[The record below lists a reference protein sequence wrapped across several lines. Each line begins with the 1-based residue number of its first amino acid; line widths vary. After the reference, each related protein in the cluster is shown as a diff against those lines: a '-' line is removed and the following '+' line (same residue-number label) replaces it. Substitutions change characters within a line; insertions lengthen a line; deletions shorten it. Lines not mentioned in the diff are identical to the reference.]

1 MGAPRSTSPAELLR
15 QLIRFDTTNPPGD
28 EGPCLDYIR
37 GLFALGRDGAVECL
51 VRESPAARP
60 NLVVRVAGRG
70 EAPPLLMQ
78 GHVDVVTTIGQRW
91 THPPFGGDLV
101 KGWVWGRGALD
112 MKGGVAMMVSALLRL
127 LERGEPPAGDVVLC
141 CLADEEAGG
150 AHGAQF
156 LVERHPELFAG
167 IRHGLGE
174 GGATTQ
180 HVNGRPFYPIMVAEK
195 RACRL
200 RVTLRGP
207 GGHASRS
214 HRGGTMARLAEL
226 LGALDAHRLPV
237 HVTPVASD
245 YVRGIAAATPEP
257 ARSRLLAMLD
267 PRQTDAVLDA
277 MGDDAVRY
285 DPILHHTINATIV
298 RAGEKVNVIPSV
310 ATVDLDGRMLPGFE
324 PEEFIAEVRRIIG
337 AEPEVEVLGSGPR
350 LKEAA
355 RGPVYDLLCT
365 VLRELEPNGVPV
377 PLLMTGAT
385 DQRHFA
391 RLGIEGYGYLPLRL
405 PPGFGQET
413 VHAADE
419 RVPASAL
426 DFGAEALTR
435 VLQRYRG

>member
-1 MGAPRSTSPAELLR
+1 MGVSAPSPAELLR

-28 EGPCLDYIR
+28 EGPCLDHLR
-37 GLFALGRDGAVECL
+37 GLFAGTAADCRVLA
-51 VRESPAARP
+51 SPAGRP
-60 NLVVRVAGRG
+60 NLVIRVPGRG
-70 EAPPLLMQ
+70 EAPPLLLQ
-78 GHVDVVTTIGQRW
+78 GHVDVVTTAGQRW
-91 THPPFGGDLV
+91 SHPPFGGDLIR
-101 KGWVWGRGALD
+101 GWVWGRGALD
-112 MKGGVAMMVSALLRL
+112 MKGGVAMMVTALLRS
-127 LERGEPPAGDVVLC
+127 LERGQPPAGDVVLC

-156 LVERHPELFAG
+156 LVERHAELFAG

-180 HVNGRPFYPIMVAEK
+180 HLHGRPFYPIMVAEK

-226 LGALDAHRLPV
+226 LGALDRSRLPV
-237 HVTPVASD
+237 HVTPVAAG
-245 YVRGIAAATPEP
+245 YVRGIAEASPEP
-257 ARSRLLAMLD
+257 ERSRLLALLD
-267 PRQTDAVLDA
+267 PRRTDAALDA
-277 MGDDAVRY
+277 MGEDAARF

-298 RAGEKVNVIPSV
+298 RAGEKINVIPSV
-310 ATVDLDGRMLPGFE
+310 ATVELDGRMLPGFE
-324 PEEFIAEVRRIIG
+324 PEAFVAEVRAVIG
-337 AEPEVEVLGSGPR
+337 NEPEVEVIGSGPR
-350 LKEAA
+350 LAEAR
-355 RGPVYDLLCT
+355 RGPLYDLLCA
-365 VLRELEPNGVPV
+365 VLRELEPAAVPV

-426 DFGAEALTR
+426 DFGTDALSR
-435 VLQRYRG
+435 VLDRYRG

>member
-1 MGAPRSTSPAELLR
+1 MGESLPSPAELLR

-28 EGPCLDYIR
+28 EGPCLDYLR
-37 GLFALGRDGAVECL
+37 GLFAGTAAECRVL
-51 VRESPAARP
+51 ASPAGRP
-60 NLVVRVAGRG
+60 NLVVRVPGRG
-70 EAPPLLMQ
+70 EAPPMLMQ
-78 GHVDVVTTIGQRW
+78 GHVDVVTTSGQRW

-112 MKGGVAMMVSALLRL
+112 MKSGVAMMVAALLRAMQ
-127 LERGEPPAGDVVLC
+127 RNEPPAGDVVLC

-156 LVERHPELFAG
+156 LVERHAELFAG

-174 GGATTQ
+174 GGGTTQ
-180 HVNGRPFYPIMVAEK
+180 HLNGRAFYPIMVAEK

-226 LGALDAHRLPV
+226 LRALDRNRLPF
-237 HVTPVASD
+237 HVTPVAAA
-245 YVRGIAAATPEP
+245 YVRGVAQASHEPE
-257 ARSRLLAMLD
+257 RSRLLALLD
-267 PRQTDAVLDA
+267 PARTDAALDA
-277 MGDDAVRY
+277 MGDDAGRF

-298 RAGEKVNVIPSV
+298 RAGEKINVIPSV
-310 ATVDLDGRMLPGFE
+310 ATVELDGRMLPGFE
-324 PEEFIAEVRRIIG
+324 PEEFVSEVRAIIG
-337 AEPEVEVLGSGPR
+337 REPEVEIIGSGPR
-350 LKEAA
+350 LKEAE
-355 RGPVYDLLCT
+355 RGPLYDLLCA
-365 VLRELEPNGVPV
+365 VLRQLDPAAVPV

-419 RVPASAL
+419 RVPAAAL
-426 DFGAEALTR
+426 DFGTDALYR

>member
-1 MGAPRSTSPAELLR
+1 MGAPATSPAELLR
-15 QLIRFDTTNPPGD
+15 QLIRFDTTNPPGNETACLEHLRGTF
-28 EGPCLDYIR
+28 EGTGADCRMLRSP
-37 GLFALGRDGAVECL
+37 AGRD
-51 VRESPAARP
+51 

-78 GHVDVVTTIGQRW
+78 GHVDVVTTAGQRW
-91 THPPFGGDLV
+91 THPPFGGHLAR
-101 KGWVWGRGALD
+101 GWVWGRGALD
-112 MKGGVAMMVSALLRL
+112 MKGGVAMMVSALLDCLR
-127 LERGEPPAGDVVLC
+127 RAEPPAGDVVLC

-180 HVNGRPFYPIMVAEK
+180 HLNGRPFYPIMVAEK

-214 HRGGTMARLAEL
+214 HRGGTMARLGDL
-226 LGALDAHRLPV
+226 LRALDARRLPV

-245 YVRGIAAATPEP
+245 YVLGIAAATPEP
-257 ARSRLLAMLD
+257 ERSRLLALLD
-267 PRQTDAVLDA
+267 PWQTDEVLDG
-277 MGDDAVRY
+277 MGEEAGRF
-285 DPILHHTINATIV
+285 DPILHHTVNATIV

-310 ATVDLDGRMLPGFE
+310 AIVDMDGRMLPGFE
-324 PEEFIAEVRRIIG
+324 PEDFVSEVRGLIG
-337 AEPEVEVLGSGPR
+337 DEAEIEVIGSGPR
-350 LKEAA
+350 LKEAE
-355 RGPVYDLLCT
+355 RGPLYGLLCA
-365 VLRELEPNGVPV
+365 VLCELEPDAVPV

-419 RVPASAL
+419 RVPAAAL
-426 DFGAEALTR
+426 DFGTDALTR